1 MCLRSNKNVVI
12 KNVSFVTLQGS
23 TPTKEAI
30 DKSNDFPHI
39 VMFVDEEL
47 PSSCFIAI
55 DKQLVV
61 QCATLQ
67 KAIFCLLI
75 VHYVFNSSYHKRV
88 SVFLQEKVMGISS
101 ESYDIEGYKD
111 PAKSASYL
119 STTTGIESYFNG
131 SEYES
136 D

>member
-12 KNVSFVTLQGS
+12 KNVSLFTLQGS

-47 PSSCFIAI
+47 PSSFFIAI

-61 QCATLQ
+61 QCA
-67 KAIFCLLI
+67 I
-75 VHYVFNSSYHKRV
+75 Y
-88 SVFLQEKVMGISS
+88 SS
-101 ESYDIEGYKD
+101 ESNFLPSDSALCFQLLLPQEG
-111 PAKSASYL
+111 
-119 STTTGIESYFNG
+119 
-131 SEYES
+131 
-136 D
+136 